1 MVAQKETNNS
11 GNQEEEKDRKKDDL
25 AKETTIEI
33 AAGAKNNS
41 KTEEL
46 KKKAD
51 GLKIPY
57 IDLSDKEI
65 PIEVLKEI
73 PEEAAAF
80 YGFVPISRK
89 GNILEIGMLNPENLK
104 ARDAL
109 RFIIRSGSLEAKICL
124 IDEIGLNKVLKQYRS
139 FRGEV
144 KKALQ
149 ELEEELETK
158 EKIKPKGEKR
168 EAKSITAEAPITKIV
183 AIILKNAI
191 ESKASDIHIEP
202 TESKTRVRFRVD
214 GLLQTSLFLP
224 NEVHPSVVSRVK
236 ILSNLK
242 IDESRIPQDGRFS
255 AVINSRKIDFRV
267 STFPTE
273 GGEKVVLRV
282 LDPLSTLSNFS
293 QLGVEKYNLD
303 ILEKAIKEPF
313 GTILI
318 SGPTGSGKTTTL
330 YAILTQLNDEKT
342 NIVSLED
349 PVEYY
354 IEGVSQ
360 SQIRPEINYT
370 FASGLRHI
378 LRQDPDVI
386 MVGEIRDQETATL
399 AIHAALTGH
408 ILLSTIHTNNA
419 IGVIS
424 RLIDMGISAFL
435 LPSAVNLAMAQRLVR
450 RLCDKCKKEIEAPK
464 QASDEIEKE
473 LAKLTPAQRKLFTW
487 EKPFKIYRPV
497 GCRECN
503 NKGTMGRIAVYEMLM
518 MTPELEAIINENLT
532 EAKLEEE
539 AKRQGMVM
547 MKQDGIFKVLEGLI
561 SFEEMLRVIEE

>member
-1 MVAQKETNNS
+1 MVARKETNNS
-11 GNQEEEKDRKKDDL
+11 ENREDDL
-25 AKETTIEI
+25 TEETGIEI
-33 AAGAKNNS
+33 VDGAKSNS
-41 KTEEL
+41 KIEES
-46 KKKAD
+46 KKRAD

-57 IDLSDKEI
+57 IDLNDKEI

-80 YGFVPISRK
+80 YGFVPVSRK
-89 GNILEIGMLNPENLK
+89 GNVLEIGMVNPENLK

-109 RFIIRSGSLEAKICL
+109 RFIIRSGGLEAKIYL
-124 IDEIGLNKVLKQYRS
+124 IDEIGLKKVLKQYRS
-139 FRGEV
+139 FRGEI

-149 ELEEELETK
+149 ELGKELEAR
-158 EKIKPKGEKR
+158 EKIRPKERKE
-168 EAKSITAEAPITKIV
+168 EAKSISAEAPITRIV
-183 AIILKNAI
+183 AIILNNAI

-202 TESKTRVRFRVD
+202 SEKRTRVRFRID
-214 GLLQTSLFLP
+214 GLLQISLFLP
-224 NEVHPSVVSRVK
+224 NEVHPSVVSRIK
-236 ILSNLK
+236 ILSDLK

-255 AVINSRKIDFRV
+255 AVIASRKIDFRV

-282 LDPLSTLSNFS
+282 LDPLSALSDFS

-303 ILEKAIKEPF
+303 ILERAIEEPF

-330 YAILTQLNDEKT
+330 YAILTRLNDEKT

-349 PVEYY
+349 PIEYY
-354 IEGVSQ
+354 VEGVSQ

-386 MVGEIRDQETATL
+386 MVGEIRDQETASL

-419 IGVIS
+419 IGVIP
-424 RLIDMGISAFL
+424 RLVDMGISTFL

-450 RLCDKCKKEIEAPK
+450 RLCEKCKKEIEAPK
-464 QASDEIEKE
+464 QVSDEIEKE
-473 LAKLTPAQRKLFTW
+473 LAELTPEQRKMFSW
-487 EKPFKIYRPV
+487 KKPFKICRPV
-497 GCRECN
+497 GCRECG
-503 NKGTMGRIAVYEMLM
+503 NKGTKGRVAVYEMLS
-518 MTPELEAIINENLT
+518 MTPELEKIINESLT
-532 EAKLEEE
+532 ESKLEEE
-539 AKRQGMVM
+539 AKRQGMVT
-547 MKQDGIFKVLEGLI
+547 MKQDGIFKVLKGLI
-561 SFEEMLRVIEE
+561 SFEEMLRVVEE

>member
-1 MVAQKETNNS
+1 MVARKETNNS
-11 GNQEEEKDRKKDDL
+11 ENREDDL
-25 AKETTIEI
+25 TEETGIEI
-33 AAGAKNNS
+33 VDGAKSNS
-41 KTEEL
+41 KIEES
-46 KKKAD
+46 KKRAD

-57 IDLSDKEI
+57 IDLNDKEI

-80 YGFVPISRK
+80 YGFVPVSRK
-89 GNILEIGMLNPENLK
+89 GNVLEIGMVNPENLK

-109 RFIIRSGSLEAKICL
+109 RFIIRSGGLEAKIYL
-124 IDEIGLNKVLKQYRS
+124 IDEIGLKKVLKQYRS
-139 FRGEV
+139 FRGEI

-149 ELEEELETK
+149 ELGKELEAR
-158 EKIKPKGEKR
+158 EKIRPKERKE
-168 EAKSITAEAPITKIV
+168 EAKSISAEAPITRIV
-183 AIILKNAI
+183 AIILNNAI

-202 TESKTRVRFRVD
+202 SKKRTRVRFRID
-214 GLLQTSLFLP
+214 GLLQISLFLP
-224 NEVHPSVVSRVK
+224 NEVHPSVVSRIK
-236 ILSNLK
+236 ILSDLK

-255 AVINSRKIDFRV
+255 AVIASRKIDFRV

-282 LDPLSTLSNFS
+282 LDPLSALSDFS

-303 ILEKAIKEPF
+303 ILERAIEEPF
-313 GTILI
+313 GAILI

-330 YAILTQLNDEKT
+330 YAILTRLNDEKT

-349 PVEYY
+349 PIEYY
-354 IEGVSQ
+354 VEGVSQ

-386 MVGEIRDQETATL
+386 MVGEIRDQETASL

-419 IGVIS
+419 IGVIP
-424 RLIDMGISAFL
+424 RLVDMGISTFL

-450 RLCDKCKKEIEAPK
+450 RLCEKCKKEIEAPK
-464 QASDEIEKE
+464 QVSDEIEKE
-473 LAKLTPAQRKLFTW
+473 LAELTPEQRKMFSW
-487 EKPFKIYRPV
+487 KKPFKICRPV
-497 GCRECN
+497 GCRECG
-503 NKGTMGRIAVYEMLM
+503 NKGTKGRVAVYEMLS
-518 MTPELEAIINENLT
+518 MTPELEKIINESLT
-532 EAKLEEE
+532 ESKLEEE
-539 AKRQGMVM
+539 AKRQGMVT
-547 MKQDGIFKVLEGLI
+547 MKQDGIFKVLKGLI
-561 SFEEMLRVIEE
+561 SFEEMLRVVEE

>member
-1 MVAQKETNNS
+1 MVARKETNNS
-11 GNQEEEKDRKKDDL
+11 ENREDDL
-25 AKETTIEI
+25 TEETGIEI
-33 AAGAKNNS
+33 VDGAKSNS
-41 KTEEL
+41 KIEES
-46 KKKAD
+46 KKRAD

-57 IDLSDKEI
+57 IDLNDKEI

-80 YGFVPISRK
+80 YGFVPVSRK
-89 GNILEIGMLNPENLK
+89 GNVLEIGMVNPENLK

-109 RFIIRSGSLEAKICL
+109 RFIIRSGGLEAKIYL
-124 IDEIGLNKVLKQYRS
+124 IDEIGLKKVLKQYRS
-139 FRGEV
+139 FRGEI

-149 ELEEELETK
+149 ELGKELEAR
-158 EKIKPKGEKR
+158 EKIRPKERKE
-168 EAKSITAEAPITKIV
+168 EAKSISAEAPITRIV
-183 AIILKNAI
+183 AIILNNAI

-202 TESKTRVRFRVD
+202 SEKRTRVRFRID
-214 GLLQTSLFLP
+214 GLLQISLFLP
-224 NEVHPSVVSRVK
+224 NEVHPSVVSRIK
-236 ILSNLK
+236 ILSDLK

-255 AVINSRKIDFRV
+255 AVIASRKIDFRV

-282 LDPLSTLSNFS
+282 LDPLSALSDFS

-303 ILEKAIKEPF
+303 ILERAIEEPF
-313 GTILI
+313 GAILI

-330 YAILTQLNDEKT
+330 YAILTRLNDEKT

-349 PVEYY
+349 PIEYY
-354 IEGVSQ
+354 VEGVSQ

-386 MVGEIRDQETATL
+386 MVGEIRDQETASL

-419 IGVIS
+419 IGVIP
-424 RLIDMGISAFL
+424 RLVDMVISTFL

-450 RLCDKCKKEIEAPK
+450 RLCEKCKKEIEAPK
-464 QASDEIEKE
+464 QVSDEIEKE
-473 LAKLTPAQRKLFTW
+473 LAELTPEQRKMFSW
-487 EKPFKIYRPV
+487 KKPFKICRPV
-497 GCRECN
+497 GCRECG
-503 NKGTMGRIAVYEMLM
+503 NKGTKGRVAVYEMLS
-518 MTPELEAIINENLT
+518 MTPELEKIINESLT
-532 EAKLEEE
+532 ESKLEEE
-539 AKRQGMVM
+539 AKRQGMVT
-547 MKQDGIFKVLEGLI
+547 MKQDGIFKVLKGLI
-561 SFEEMLRVIEE
+561 SFEEMLRVVEE

>member
-1 MVAQKETNNS
+1 MVARKETNNS
-11 GNQEEEKDRKKDDL
+11 ENREDDL
-25 AKETTIEI
+25 TEETGIEI
-33 AAGAKNNS
+33 VDGAKSNS
-41 KTEEL
+41 KIEES
-46 KKKAD
+46 KKRAD

-57 IDLSDKEI
+57 IDLNDKEI

-80 YGFVPISRK
+80 YGFVPVSRK
-89 GNILEIGMLNPENLK
+89 GNVLEIGMVNPENLK

-109 RFIIRSGSLEAKICL
+109 RFIIRSGGLEAKIYL
-124 IDEIGLNKVLKQYRS
+124 IDEIGLKKVLKQYRS
-139 FRGEV
+139 FRSEI

-149 ELEEELETK
+149 ELGKELEAR
-158 EKIKPKGEKR
+158 EKIRPKERKE
-168 EAKSITAEAPITKIV
+168 EAKSISAEAPITRIV
-183 AIILKNAI
+183 AIILNNAI

-202 TESKTRVRFRVD
+202 SEKRTRVRFRID
-214 GLLQTSLFLP
+214 GLLQISLFLP
-224 NEVHPSVVSRVK
+224 NEVHPSVVSRIK
-236 ILSNLK
+236 ILSDLK

-255 AVINSRKIDFRV
+255 AVIASRKIDFRV

-282 LDPLSTLSNFS
+282 LDPLSALSDFS

-303 ILEKAIKEPF
+303 ILERAIEEPF
-313 GTILI
+313 GAILI

-330 YAILTQLNDEKT
+330 YAILTRLNDEKT

-349 PVEYY
+349 PIEYY
-354 IEGVSQ
+354 VEGVSQ

-386 MVGEIRDQETATL
+386 MVGEIRDQETASL

-419 IGVIS
+419 IGVIP
-424 RLIDMGISAFL
+424 RLVDMGISTFL

-450 RLCDKCKKEIEAPK
+450 RLCEKCKKEIEAPK
-464 QASDEIEKE
+464 QVSDEIEKE
-473 LAKLTPAQRKLFTW
+473 LAELTPEQRKMFSW
-487 EKPFKIYRPV
+487 KKPFKICRPV
-497 GCRECN
+497 GCRECG
-503 NKGTMGRIAVYEMLM
+503 NKGTKGRVAVYEMLS
-518 MTPELEAIINENLT
+518 MTPELEKIINESLT
-532 EAKLEEE
+532 ESKLEEE
-539 AKRQGMVM
+539 AKRQGMVT
-547 MKQDGIFKVLEGLI
+547 MKQDGIFKVLKGLI
-561 SFEEMLRVIEE
+561 SFEEMLRVVEE

>member
-1 MVAQKETNNS
+1 MVARKETNNS
-11 GNQEEEKDRKKDDL
+11 ENREDDL
-25 AKETTIEI
+25 TEETGIEI
-33 AAGAKNNS
+33 VDGAKSNS
-41 KTEEL
+41 KIEES
-46 KKKAD
+46 KKRAD

-57 IDLSDKEI
+57 IDLNDKEI

-80 YGFVPISRK
+80 YGFVPVSRK
-89 GNILEIGMLNPENLK
+89 GNVLEIGMVNPENLK

-109 RFIIRSGSLEAKICL
+109 RFIIRSGGLEAKIYL
-124 IDEIGLNKVLKQYRS
+124 IDEIGLKKVLKQYRS
-139 FRGEV
+139 FRGEI

-149 ELEEELETK
+149 ELGKELEAR
-158 EKIKPKGEKR
+158 EKIRPKERKE
-168 EAKSITAEAPITKIV
+168 EAKSISAEAPITRIV
-183 AIILKNAI
+183 AIILNNAI

-202 TESKTRVRFRVD
+202 SEKRTRVRFRID
-214 GLLQTSLFLP
+214 GLLQISLFLP
-224 NEVHPSVVSRVK
+224 NEVHPSVVSRIK
-236 ILSNLK
+236 ILSDLK

-255 AVINSRKIDFRV
+255 AVIASRKIDFRV

-282 LDPLSTLSNFS
+282 LDPLSALSDFS

-303 ILEKAIKEPF
+303 ILERAIEEPF
-313 GTILI
+313 GAILI

-330 YAILTQLNDEKT
+330 YAILTRLNDEKT

-349 PVEYY
+349 PIEYY
-354 IEGVSQ
+354 VEGVSQ

-386 MVGEIRDQETATL
+386 MVGEIRDQETASL

-419 IGVIS
+419 IGVIP
-424 RLIDMGISAFL
+424 RLVDMGISTFL

-450 RLCDKCKKEIEAPK
+450 RLCEKCKKEIEAPK
-464 QASDEIEKE
+464 QVSDEIEKE
-473 LAKLTPAQRKLFTW
+473 LAELTPEQRKMFSW
-487 EKPFKIYRPV
+487 KKPFKICRPV
-497 GCRECN
+497 GCRECG
-503 NKGTMGRIAVYEMLM
+503 NKGTKGRVAVYEMLS
-518 MTPELEAIINENLT
+518 MTPELEKIINESLT
-532 EAKLEEE
+532 ESKLEEE
-539 AKRQGMVM
+539 AKRQGMVT
-547 MKQDGIFKVLEGLI
+547 MKQDGIFKVLKGLI
-561 SFEEMLRVIEE
+561 SFEEMLRVVEE

>member
-1 MVAQKETNNS
+1 MVARKETNNS
-11 GNQEEEKDRKKDDL
+11 ENREDDL
-25 AKETTIEI
+25 TEETGIEI
-33 AAGAKNNS
+33 VDGAKSNS
-41 KTEEL
+41 KIEES
-46 KKKAD
+46 KKRAD

-57 IDLSDKEI
+57 IDLNDKEI

-80 YGFVPISRK
+80 YGFVPVSRK
-89 GNILEIGMLNPENLK
+89 GNVLEIGMVNPENLK

-109 RFIIRSGSLEAKICL
+109 RFIIRSGGLEAKIYL
-124 IDEIGLNKVLKQYRS
+124 IDEIGLKKVLKQYRS
-139 FRGEV
+139 FRGEI

-149 ELEEELETK
+149 EIGKELEAR
-158 EKIKPKGEKR
+158 EKIRPKERKE
-168 EAKSITAEAPITKIV
+168 EAKSISAEAPITRIV
-183 AIILKNAI
+183 AIILNNAI

-202 TESKTRVRFRVD
+202 SKKRTRVRFRID
-214 GLLQTSLFLP
+214 GLLQISLFLP
-224 NEVHPSVVSRVK
+224 NEVHPSVVSRIK
-236 ILSNLK
+236 ILSDLK

-255 AVINSRKIDFRV
+255 AVIASRKIDFRV

-282 LDPLSTLSNFS
+282 LDPLSALSDFS

-303 ILEKAIKEPF
+303 ILERAIEEPF
-313 GTILI
+313 GAILI

-330 YAILTQLNDEKT
+330 YAILTRLNDEKT

-349 PVEYY
+349 PIEYY
-354 IEGVSQ
+354 VEGVSQ

-386 MVGEIRDQETATL
+386 MVGEIRDQETASL

-419 IGVIS
+419 IGVIP
-424 RLIDMGISAFL
+424 RLVDMGISTFL

-450 RLCDKCKKEIEAPK
+450 RLCEKCKKEIEAPK
-464 QASDEIEKE
+464 QVSDEIEKE
-473 LAKLTPAQRKLFTW
+473 LAELTPEQRKMFSW
-487 EKPFKIYRPV
+487 KKPFKICRPV
-497 GCRECN
+497 GCRECG
-503 NKGTMGRIAVYEMLM
+503 NKGTKGRVAVYEMLS
-518 MTPELEAIINENLT
+518 MTPELEKIINESLT
-532 EAKLEEE
+532 ESKLEEE
-539 AKRQGMVM
+539 AKRQGMVT
-547 MKQDGIFKVLEGLI
+547 MKQDGIFKVLKGLI
-561 SFEEMLRVIEE
+561 SFEEMLRVVEE

>member
-1 MVAQKETNNS
+1 MVARKETNNS
-11 GNQEEEKDRKKDDL
+11 ENREDDL
-25 AKETTIEI
+25 TEETGIEI
-33 AAGAKNNS
+33 VDGAKSNS
-41 KTEEL
+41 KIEES
-46 KKKAD
+46 KKRAD

-57 IDLSDKEI
+57 IDLNDKEI

-80 YGFVPISRK
+80 YGFVPVSRK
-89 GNILEIGMLNPENLK
+89 GNVLEIGMVNPENLK

-109 RFIIRSGSLEAKICL
+109 RFIIRSGGLEAKIYL
-124 IDEIGLNKVLKQYRS
+124 IDEIGLKKVLKQYRS
-139 FRGEV
+139 FRGEI

-149 ELEEELETK
+149 ELGKELEAR
-158 EKIKPKGEKR
+158 EKIRPKERKE
-168 EAKSITAEAPITKIV
+168 EAKSISAEAPITRIV
-183 AIILKNAI
+183 AIILNNAI

-202 TESKTRVRFRVD
+202 SEKRTRVRFRID
-214 GLLQTSLFLP
+214 GLLQISLFLP
-224 NEVHPSVVSRVK
+224 NEVHPSVVSRIK
-236 ILSNLK
+236 ILSDLK

-255 AVINSRKIDFRV
+255 AVIASRKIDFRV

-282 LDPLSTLSNFS
+282 LDPLSALSDFS

-303 ILEKAIKEPF
+303 ILERAIEEPF

-330 YAILTQLNDEKT
+330 YAILTRLNDEKT

-349 PVEYY
+349 PIEYY
-354 IEGVSQ
+354 VEGVSQ

-378 LRQDPDVI
+378 LRQDPDVV
-386 MVGEIRDQETATL
+386 MVGEIRDQETASL

-419 IGVIS
+419 IGVIP
-424 RLIDMGISAFL
+424 RLVDMGISTFL

-450 RLCDKCKKEIEAPK
+450 RLCEKCKKEIEAPK
-464 QASDEIEKE
+464 QVSDEIEKE
-473 LAKLTPAQRKLFTW
+473 LAELTPEQRKMFSW
-487 EKPFKIYRPV
+487 KKPFKICRPV
-497 GCRECN
+497 GCRECG
-503 NKGTMGRIAVYEMLM
+503 NKGTKGRVAVYEMLS
-518 MTPELEAIINENLT
+518 MTPELEKIINESLT
-532 EAKLEEE
+532 ESKLEEE
-539 AKRQGMVM
+539 AKRQGMVT
-547 MKQDGIFKVLEGLI
+547 MKQDGIFKVLKGLI
-561 SFEEMLRVIEE
+561 SFEEMLRVVEE